1 MIHLDGNI
9 TPNTMLREMMNKVQ
23 SKHTVSSRIA
33 RKASGKGKHVPNEI
47 LDSELMQLA
56 RASRAH
62 DWLRD
67 PDQDIY
73 SLKDGKPAQWPSKHT
88 NGAV

>member
-1 MIHLDGNI
+1 MDGGNI
-9 TPNTMLREMMNKVQ
+9 IPNAMLHTMMNKVR
-23 SKHTVSSRIA
+23 SKHTATSRIS
-33 RKASGKGKHVPNEI
+33 RKASGKAERVPNEI
-47 LDSELMQLA
+47 LDSDLTQLA

-67 PDQDIY
+67 SGQDIY